1 LVAFSVSRQ
10 AFRPNNTEKERRF
23 SKSLIFRSYFA
34 SKNAACGNVKRRTRG
49 LQSPHAAFS
58 ISLCQVAFFAIF
70 VKKNA
75 LPEQPIEKIIIF
87 ASA

>member
-1 LVAFSVSRQ
+1 MS
-10 AFRPNNTEKERRF
+10 
-23 SKSLIFRSYFA
+23 
-34 SKNAACGNVKRRTRG
+34 NAARGNVKRRTRG

-87 ASA
+87 APA